1 MRRCFT
7 CSPRVRGSV
16 GKGPDFAAFR
26 VIRTNDKKAT
36 QPCACGWRLSRW
48 RDCTCT
54 DVAVTRY
61 GARVSGPLLDRID
74 LHLSV
79 PAVAWRDLADVRAPG
94 ESSDTVRSRVIDARD
109 RQRKHLDTFG
119 VRTNAEIPDAVL
131 DEVVSA
137 SAEARALLGR
147 AVDKLRLS
155 ARGARRLLRV
165 ARTIAD
171 LAGER
176 RIEVSVMAEAL
187 GYRRDEAR

>member
-1 MRRCFT
+1 MVWGPVGE
-7 CSPRVRGSV
+7 SPG
-16 GKGPDFAAFR
+16 FAALR
-26 VIRTNDKKAT
+26 VIFKNDKKAT
-36 QPCACGWRLSRW
+36 QPCPCGWRSSRW

-54 DVAVTRY
+54 DVAVARY

-74 LHLSV
+74 LHLTV

-94 ESSDTVRSRVIDARD
+94 ESSDTVRRRVIDARE
-109 RQRKHLDTFG
+109 RQRKRLDTFG
-119 VRTNAEIPDAVL
+119 VRTNAEIPDTAL
-131 DEVVSA
+131 DEIVA
-137 SAEARALLGR
+137 ATAEARALLGR

-176 RIEVSVMAEAL
+176 RSEAPAMAEAL